1 MSKKYIRENKNSYV
15 IVKNSRNYG
24 KFDTFDDA
32 VFIRDELVKNDWDLN
47 EINEIYRL
55 NDYYLVVKI
64 IGDKVH
70 ILFKSK
76 YEPLQKTI
84 DNLYKRKLRNP
95 NNSRYGLNI
104 SRVFDTYII
113 KKRIAG
119 DDYVF
124 GYYDELADAEFVR
137 NFLMDHDWNVNEFSQ
152 IEYDEETGT
161 YFAADV
167 IDDRIYVLESSK
179 TEINIEEAQ
188 KEFLNKISKHKLG
201 LAKHD
206 YLEELTN
213 NIPELEEKYGII
225 SSDDAWTLKDTKNPL
240 NDIIFSL
247 TPFQQSVFDV
257 VNHSTFDEIKQKLI
271 RYRSKNF
278 DKKIQRTLDELT
290 ESGLITKKG
299 SHFEKRNI

>member
-161 YFAADV
+161 YFAVDV

-213 NIPELEEKYGII
+213 NIPELEEKYGIV

>member
-161 YFAADV
+161 YFAVDV